1 MAASEPGT
9 LERRRFTVA
18 EVERMVETGLL
29 AEDEPVQLIDGE
41 LILMSPQGP
50 EHSAIMEDLAERL
63 RGAYRDIGHPRLQ
76 SPVRASDTSMPEPD
90 IAVVRGARRDYL
102 HAHPDGGDTLLVVE
116 IAMTSQR
123 VDRTKA
129 AVYAAAGVPEYWIV
143 DLAARCVEAHRNA
156 HDGRYTSV
164 TTLLESA
171 TLSPPGT
178 ALEWRVADLLP

>member
-1 MAASEPGT
+1 MEASELGA

-29 AEDEPVQLIDGE
+29 AEDEPVQLIEGE

-50 EHSAIMEDLAERL
+50 EHSAITEDLAERL
-63 RGAYRDIGHPRLQ
+63 RGAYRDVGHPRVQ
-76 SPVRASDTSMPEPD
+76 SPVLASDMSMPEPD

-102 HAHPDGGDTLLVVE
+102 HAHPKASDTLLVVE

-129 AVYAAAGVPEYWIV
+129 KVYAASRR
-143 DLAARCVEAHRNA
+143 ARVLDRRP
-156 HDGRYTSV
+156 GRAQRRRAS
-164 TTLLESA
+164 ERA
-171 TLSPPGT
+171 
-178 ALEWRVADLLP
+178 